1 MCGEG
6 MFHCHR
12 DAFAVSDRA
21 ALPGPVS
28 MFRGST
34 FTFLMEVLWV
44 AQKTVFFFCDAHV
57 WNGSCGKR
65 GCKRRPMPR
74 ARGKNT
80 KKFWSFLKTCGN
92 QAHVF
97 WCVLSDRGNRRL
109 FPVCVLTVPRRPD
122 RDQCVRRPAFR
133 FDITAPRSM

>member
-21 ALPGPVS
+21 ALRGPVS

-44 AQKTVFFFCDAHV
+44 AQKTVF
-57 WNGSCGKR
+57 
-65 GCKRRPMPR
+65 
-74 ARGKNT
+74 
-80 KKFWSFLKTCGN
+80 
-92 QAHVF
+92 
-97 WCVLSDRGNRRL
+97 VLRCTRMEWQL
-109 FPVCVLTVPRRPD
+109 W
-122 RDQCVRRPAFR
+122 
-133 FDITAPRSM
+133 